1 MTARSYDAANA
12 HRLGL
17 VNHVVSADDIE
28 AFVLDYAAT
37 IADNAPLS
45 VMAAKETVNQVSKSY
60 GDWDPVICE
69 AWQEKCSGS
78 EDYKEGR
85 RAFMEKRK
93 PEFKGV

>member
-1 MTARSYDAANA
+1 MTARRYDAENA

-17 VNHVVSADDIE
+17 VNHVLPAGEIE
-28 AFVLDYAAT
+28 TFVLEYAAA

-60 GDWDPVICE
+60 GDWDPAICE

-93 PEFKGV
+93 PAFKGV